1 MKYFQIYWVD
11 SVLTFIIGLYLIY
24 IGLYLLKKSTKM
36 LMLFTPSNIDIK
48 ELVREVHKISGVN
61 KLHHIHVWHLNNHE
75 LHVEAH
81 LDCSEDIKLIE
92 FNILLDKIKLVL
104 LEKFSINH
112 TNIQPEFNKKDSKDY
127 IVQD

>member
-24 IGLYLLKKSTKM
+24 VGLDLLKKSTKM

-61 KLHHIHVWHLNNHE
+61 KLHHIMFG
-75 LHVEAH
+75 
-81 LDCSEDIKLIE
+81 I
-92 FNILLDKIKLVL
+92 
-104 LEKFSINH
+104 
-112 TNIQPEFNKKDSKDY
+112 
-127 IVQD
+127 

>member
-24 IGLYLLKKSTKM
+24 VGLDLLKKSTKM

-61 KLHHIHVWHLNNHE
+61 KLHHIYVWHLNDHE
-75 LHVEAH
+75 LHLEAH
-81 LDCSEDIKLIE
+81 LDCSEDIKLSE

-104 LEKFSINH
+104 LEKFSINQ

>member
-24 IGLYLLKKSTKM
+24 VGLDLLKKSTKM

-61 KLHHIHVWHLNNHE
+61 KLHHIHVWHLNDHE

-81 LDCSEDIKLIE
+81 LDCSEDIKLSE
-92 FNILLDKIKLVL
+92 FNILLDKIELVL
-104 LEKFSINH
+104 LEKFSINQ

>member
-11 SVLTFIIGLYLIY
+11 SVLTFIIGLDLIY
-24 IGLYLLKKSTKM
+24 VGLYLLKKSTKM

-61 KLHHIHVWHLNNHE
+61 KLHHIHVWHLNDHE
-75 LHVEAH
+75 LHLETH
-81 LDCSEDIKLIE
+81 LDCSEDIKLSE
-92 FNILLDKIKLVL
+92 FNILLDKIELVL
-104 LEKFSINH
+104 LKKFSINH

-127 IVQD
+127 MVQD